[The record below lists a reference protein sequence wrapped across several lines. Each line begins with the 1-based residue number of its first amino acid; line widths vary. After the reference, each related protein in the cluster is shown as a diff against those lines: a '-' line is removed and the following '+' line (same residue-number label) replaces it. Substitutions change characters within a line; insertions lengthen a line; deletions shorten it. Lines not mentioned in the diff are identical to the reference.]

1 MRWHYHAFADAGAT
15 DYNPYFCCVNS
26 SGVSM
31 KSASYTF
38 DKRLYE
44 LLHEEGHSTF
54 TTRELRDAYAKR
66 LGSMTFRI
74 GDVRRYVYEQ
84 IRRMLRIGWLAH
96 DEERRVRGQVYHLQS
111 IPAHLQLELI
121 DNGFENSFKPTPESL
136 HEPLAQE
143 EAAAPSVPPTSS
155 DQRLASLHK
164 EIRLDFLSSMGE
176 AERYKLLLEEM
187 PYLRDKVESEY
198 LEARDR
204 SSRLLGHLRAIEKT
218 LKTLVATQ

>member
-1 MRWHYHAFADAGAT
+1 MRRHYRVFAAVGAT
-15 DYNPYFCCVNS
+15 DYNPYFFCVNS
-26 SGVSM
+26 SGALM
-31 KSASYTF
+31 KSASYVF

-66 LGSMTFRI
+66 LDGMTFCI
-74 GDVRRYVYEQ
+74 SDVRRYVYEQ

-96 DEERRVRGQVYHLQS
+96 DEERLARGQVYHLQP

-121 DNGFENSFKPTPESL
+121 DNGFESSLKAAPEP
-136 HEPLAQE
+136 HQEPLVLDD
-143 EAAAPSVPPTSS
+143 AAAALAPPTGS
-155 DQRLASLHK
+155 DQRLKSLHK

-176 AERYKLLLEEM
+176 AERYKLLLDEM

-218 LKTLVATQ
+218 LKTLAATQ